1 MLKRIAAIWLCVL
14 FTAVPY
20 AVYYLFFEAPR
31 EQYALLITFVLFW
44 IFGFWGV
51 VTPILSALQIRRV
64 FKMLENARSRE
75 AWIEILR
82 RPESQEAAIDLI
94 ASESNLPRFAA
105 KWIFHLLVKH
115 FAALAPEM
123 KPPTSPGKKN

>member
-1 MLKRIAAIWLCVL
+1 MLKRIVAIWLCVL

-44 IFGFWGV
+44 IFGFWGL
-51 VTPILSALQIRRV
+51 VTPLLSAIQIRKIFRL
-64 FKMLENARSRE
+64 LETARSRQE
-75 AWIEILR
+75 WLEILS

-94 ASESNLPRFAA
+94 ASENHLPRFAA

-115 FAALAPEM
+115 FATLEARSNARNSQLQ
-123 KPPTSPGKKN
+123 K